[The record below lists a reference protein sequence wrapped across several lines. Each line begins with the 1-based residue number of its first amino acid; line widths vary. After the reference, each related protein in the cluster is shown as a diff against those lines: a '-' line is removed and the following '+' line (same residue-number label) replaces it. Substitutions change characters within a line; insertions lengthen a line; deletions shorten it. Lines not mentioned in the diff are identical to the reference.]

1 MPTNVPVDGGEGG
14 DKTAD
19 PEEEVLMNEDDES
32 SDNII
37 DVMQF
42 SDDDFEKVCKVFLLD
57 KR

>member
-1 MPTNVPVDGGEGG
+1 MDGGEGG

-42 SDDDFEKVCKVFLLD
+42 SDDDFEKVCRVFIVV